1 MTVGCAILA
10 AGGSRRLG
18 RPKQLVVFQGRTL
31 VRHIAQVAMCSRA
44 DEVAIVLRAEATR
57 VAAALADLP
66 IWQLRNDGWKEG
78 IASSIRCATHWAI
91 DRRFD
96 AIVLLL
102 CDQPHLTAE
111 HIDDLIDEHAR
122 GAAMV
127 GSRYRGVI
135 GVPAVFD
142 AAVAPRLLMLHGDVG
157 ANAVLRRGEVRSIE
171 WSAGAIDIDTPDD
184 LASVTGASADSG
196 DPAGINGV

>member
-1 MTVGCAILA
+1 
-10 AGGSRRLG
+10 
-18 RPKQLVVFQGRTL
+18 
-31 VRHIAQVAMCSRA
+31 MCSRA
-44 DEVAIVLRAEATR
+44 DEVAIVVGAEAKG
-57 VAAALADLP
+57 VAAALVDLR
-66 IWQLRNDGWKEG
+66 IWQLRNDGWNEG
-78 IASSIRCATHWAI
+78 IASSIRCAAHWAI
-91 DRRFD
+91 ERRFD
-96 AIVLLL
+96 ALVLLL

-111 HIDDLIDEHAR
+111 HIDHLIEEHAR

-142 AAVAPRLLMLHGDVG
+142 AAVVPRLLMLRGDVG

-184 LASVTGASADSG
+184 LASVTGASVDRG
-196 DPAGINGV
+196 DPAGMDGA